1 MQVEFRPLFV
11 RDLRAFKDRKLRQRI
26 EAFILE
32 VEAANSLAE
41 LRNIK
46 AIQGSPNFYRLKV
59 GDYRLGIYLQDDIVA
74 FVRVL
79 HRKEIYRYFP

>member
-26 EAFILE
+26 ETVILE
-32 VEAANSLAE
+32 VEAANSSAE

-46 AIQGSPNFYRLKV
+46 AIQGNPNFYRLKV
-59 GDYRLGIYLQDDIVA
+59 GDYRLGVYVKGDVVA

>member
-26 EAFILE
+26 EAVIIE
-32 VEAANSLAE
+32 VEAANSLNE

-46 AIQGSPNFYRLKV
+46 AIQGKPNFYRLKV
-59 GDYRLGIYLQDDIVA
+59 GDYRLGVYTQDNIIV

>member
-26 EAFILE
+26 EAVIME

>member
-26 EAFILE
+26 EAVILE

>member
-26 EAFILE
+26 EAVIIE

-46 AIQGSPNFYRLKV
+46 VIQGSPNFYRLKV
-59 GDYRLGIYLQDDIVA
+59 GDYRLGIYLQEDVVA

>member
-1 MQVEFRPLFV
+1 MQVEFRPLFI

-26 EAFILE
+26 EAVILE

-59 GDYRLGIYLQDDIVA
+59 EDYRLGIYLQDDIVA

>member
-26 EAFILE
+26 EALIME

-46 AIQGSPNFYRLKV
+46 VIQGSPNFYRLKV
-59 GDYRLGIYLQDDIVA
+59 GDYRLGIYVKDDVVA

>member
-26 EAFILE
+26 EAIIME

-46 AIQGSPNFYRLKV
+46 VIQGSPNFYRLKV
-59 GDYRLGIYLQDDIVA
+59 GDYRLGIYLQEDVVA

>member
-1 MQVEFRPLFV
+1 MHVEFRPLFV

-26 EAFILE
+26 EAVIRE

-46 AIQGSPNFYRLKV
+46 AIQSNPNFYRLKV
-59 GDYRLGIYLQDDIVA
+59 GDYRLGVYVKDDVVA